1 MCKMKQ
7 NWMQLWHC
15 DKGLIYYRP
24 IFRLTN
30 LAFLRARATPTE
42 ILSIHEFYRLKAL
55 FTLEQVNTTEWSNKK
70 KIFFNKPAMVWC
82 FKLSLYANRLVR
94 SMGFIFGD
102 DWNDLPSNS
111 LFWSLAMMYFL
122 WNRGPW
128 FFVYLYTRIAFDRRC
143 ISGRR

>member
-1 MCKMKQ
+1 MRKMKQ
-7 NWMQLWHC
+7 NWMRAWHC
-15 DKGLIYYRP
+15 GKGLIYYRL

-30 LAFLRARATPTE
+30 LAFLRVRVIPTE
-42 ILSIHEFYRLKAL
+42 ILSIQELYVWKRWSLWNKW
-55 FTLEQVNTTEWSNKK
+55 TLLSGRTKK
-70 KIFFNKPAMVWC
+70 KIFFSKTAMVWC
-82 FKLSLYANRLVR
+82 CKLSLYANGLVR

-102 DWNDLPSNS
+102 DWNDVPCNS

>member
-1 MCKMKQ
+1 MRKMKQ
-7 NWMQLWHC
+7 NWMRAWHC
-15 DKGLIYYRP
+15 GKGLIYYRL

-30 LAFLRARATPTE
+30 LAFLRVRVIPTE
-42 ILSIHEFYRLKAL
+42 ILSIQELYRLKAL
-55 FTLEQVNTTEWSNKK
+55 ITLEQVNTTEWSNKK
-70 KIFFNKPAMVWC
+70 KRSFLVKLVWC
-82 FKLSLYANRLVR
+82 CKLSLYANGLVR

-102 DWNDLPSNS
+102 DRNDVPCNS
-111 LFWSLAMMYFL
+111 LFWSLIMMYFL

>member
-1 MCKMKQ
+1 MRKMKQ
-7 NWMQLWHC
+7 NWMQAWHSG
-15 DKGLIYYRP
+15 KGLIYYRP

-30 LAFLRARATPTE
+30 LAFLRARVIPTE
-42 ILSIHEFYRLKAL
+42 ILSIQELYRLKAL
-55 FTLEQVNTTEWSNKK
+55 ITLEQVNKHYWVVEQKK
-70 KIFFNKPAMVWC
+70 DLFLVKLVWC
-82 FKLSLYANRLVR
+82 CKLSLYANGLVR

-102 DWNDLPSNS
+102 DWNEVSCNS
-111 LFWSLAMMYFL
+111 FFWSLAMMYFL